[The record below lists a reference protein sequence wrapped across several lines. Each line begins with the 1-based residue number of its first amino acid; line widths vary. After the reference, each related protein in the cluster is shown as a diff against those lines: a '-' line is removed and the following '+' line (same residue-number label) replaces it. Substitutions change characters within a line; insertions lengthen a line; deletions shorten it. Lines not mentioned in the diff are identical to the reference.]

1 MKYPSLLFAVLI
13 TLSSCKQEEKPTA
26 TAEQPK
32 TAIVKEVAATP
43 GKIQVLNFATFH
55 MGSTSDATSTE
66 FDENDQK
73 NQKDAKAISTMIA
86 QFKPTII
93 CVEVPWEKN
102 ESLDQEYKAFLANP
116 EKPTTY
122 YGEVGLVAFEVGRLS
137 KLTKIYGIDHKM
149 GYNYMIGQ
157 EIENAIDPK
166 THDAYYADPFKSTP
180 ELAVNMDSLSLLDKL
195 KLTNNPTF
203 LDFLIT
209 VNADMLAFAG
219 TENGFEGADE
229 AAKYYQR
236 NLRIYSNLNRIPM
249 TQDDRVF
256 ILSGGSHTAFLNEFM
271 NRSPKYETVDVF
283 DYLK

>member
-1 MKYPSLLFAVLI
+1 MKLKLLLFAGFI
-13 TLSSCKQEEKPTA
+13 ALSSCKEEKKPTA
-26 TAEQPK
+26 TTEEME
-32 TAIVKEVAATP
+32 TVVVKEVATTSQ
-43 GKIQVLNFATFH
+43 KIQVLNFATFH
-55 MGSTSDATSTE
+55 MGSTSDATSTK
-66 FDENDQK
+66 FDENNQK
-73 NQKDAKAISTMIA
+73 NQQDAKAISAMIA

-102 ESLDQEYKAFLANP
+102 ESLDQEYQAFLAAP

-137 KLTKIYGIDHKM
+137 NLSKIYGIDHKM
-149 GYNYMIGQ
+149 SYNYMIGQ

-166 THDAYYADPFKSTP
+166 THDEYYADPFKSTP
-180 ELAVNMDSLSLLDKL
+180 ELAVNMDSLPLLDKL
-195 KLTNNPTF
+195 KLTNDPTF

-209 VNADMLAFAG
+209 VNTDMLAFAG
-219 TENGFEGADE
+219 TEDGFEGADE

-249 TQDDRVF
+249 TKDDRVF

-271 NRSPKYETVDVF
+271 NRSPKFETVDVF